1 MSTLSQSETNDLLR
15 VVDVT
20 TSTNDDAREAA
31 REGAPHGSA
40 IAARVQTAGRGRR
53 GHVWESPRG
62 SLYLSCV
69 LRPSVPMHFFTGLP
83 AVCALGV
90 LDCLRDDLGIAQAA
104 LKWPNDIIAG
114 PSKLAGILVEAGSS
128 AMGTFAVCGVG
139 VNVATAMTGTVSQ
152 AQVTPEA
159 NAVPS
164 PEALARTCLEELVED
179 PSKLPAFED
188 IAELFPLD
196 AERHDRAEYIPMA
209 EGGTAGIQRERRDGG
224 GDVVG
229 QAIRA
234 EGREGALGLRIAAV
248 EAQLAQLPQRRDRGE
263 QGALGG
269 GEKAGEFD
277 SIAGGGAARE
287 IERAGDELALRVVG
301 AVFGGVDGH
310 GEHSLGW
317 LVCFRV
323 WGWGGR
329 GHVGAFR
336 RERSG
341 RTGRRGGR
349 RAGV

>member
-40 IAARVQTAGRGRR
+40 VAARVQTAGRGRR

-90 LDCLRDDLGIAQAA
+90 LDCLCDDLGIAQAA

-128 AMGTFAVCGVG
+128 AMGAFAVCGVG
-139 VNVATAMTGTVSQ
+139 VNVATAMTDTASQ
-152 AQVTPEA
+152 AQVNPEA
-159 NAVPS
+159 DAVPS

-188 IAELFPLD
+188 IAELLSRRIVARVDAWDLACRQGRAQAGPLAPILNEYFD
-196 AERHDRAEYIPMA
+196 CCPLLGHRVRALSP
-209 EGGTAGIQRERRDGG
+209 EGELVCTGYFAGLDCWGRATVRRDDGAE
-224 GDVVG
+224 VVYTS
-229 QAIRA
+229 
-234 EGREGALGLRIAAV
+234 EMVSLRP
-248 EAQLAQLPQRRDRGE
+248 E
-263 QGALGG
+263 
-269 GEKAGEFD
+269 
-277 SIAGGGAARE
+277 
-287 IERAGDELALRVVG
+287 
-301 AVFGGVDGH
+301 
-310 GEHSLGW
+310 
-317 LVCFRV
+317 
-323 WGWGGR
+323 
-329 GHVGAFR
+329 
-336 RERSG
+336 
-341 RTGRRGGR
+341 
-349 RAGV
+349 

>member
-40 IAARVQTAGRGRR
+40 VAARVQTAGRGRR

-139 VNVATAMTGTVSQ
+139 VNVATAMTGTASQ
-152 AQVTPEA
+152 AQVNPEA
-159 NAVPS
+159 NAAPS

-188 IAELFPLD
+188 IAELLRRRIVARVDAWDLACRQGRAQAGPLAPILNEYFD
-196 AERHDRAEYIPMA
+196 CCPLLGHRVRALSP
-209 EGGTAGIQRERRDGG
+209 EGGLVCTGYFAGLDCWGRATVRRDDGAE
-224 GDVVG
+224 VVYTS
-229 QAIRA
+229 
-234 EGREGALGLRIAAV
+234 EMVSLRP
-248 EAQLAQLPQRRDRGE
+248 E
-263 QGALGG
+263 
-269 GEKAGEFD
+269 
-277 SIAGGGAARE
+277 
-287 IERAGDELALRVVG
+287 
-301 AVFGGVDGH
+301 
-310 GEHSLGW
+310 
-317 LVCFRV
+317 
-323 WGWGGR
+323 
-329 GHVGAFR
+329 
-336 RERSG
+336 
-341 RTGRRGGR
+341 
-349 RAGV
+349 

>member
-1 MSTLSQSETNDLLR
+1 MSTLSQFETNDLLR

-40 IAARVQTAGRGRR
+40 VAARVQTAGRGRR

-104 LKWPNDIIAG
+104 LKWPNDIIVG

-139 VNVATAMTGTVSQ
+139 VNVATAMTDTASQ
-152 AQVTPEA
+152 AQVAPEA

-179 PSKLPAFED
+179 PSRLPSFED
-188 IAELFPLD
+188 IAGLLRRRIVARVDAWNLACRQGRAQAGPLAPILNEYFDCCPLLGHRVRALSPEGELVCTGYFAGLD
-196 AERHDRAEYIPMA
+196 CWGRA
-209 EGGTAGIQRERRDGG
+209 TVRRDDGVE
-224 GDVVG
+224 VVYTS
-229 QAIRA
+229 
-234 EGREGALGLRIAAV
+234 EMVSLRP
-248 EAQLAQLPQRRDRGE
+248 E
-263 QGALGG
+263 
-269 GEKAGEFD
+269 
-277 SIAGGGAARE
+277 
-287 IERAGDELALRVVG
+287 
-301 AVFGGVDGH
+301 
-310 GEHSLGW
+310 
-317 LVCFRV
+317 
-323 WGWGGR
+323 
-329 GHVGAFR
+329 
-336 RERSG
+336 
-341 RTGRRGGR
+341 
-349 RAGV
+349 

>member
-1 MSTLSQSETNDLLR
+1 MSTLSQFEANDLLR

-40 IAARVQTAGRGRR
+40 VAARVQTAGRGRR

-139 VNVATAMTGTVSQ
+139 VNVAPAMADSASQVQVASGTD
-152 AQVTPEA
+152 
-159 NAVPS
+159 AVPS

-188 IAELFPLD
+188 IAELLRRRIVVRVDAWDLACRQGRAQAGPLAPILNEYFD
-196 AERHDRAEYIPMA
+196 CCPLLGHRVRALSP
-209 EGGTAGIQRERRDGG
+209 EGELVCTGYFAGLDCWGRATVRRDDGAE
-224 GDVVG
+224 VVYTS
-229 QAIRA
+229 
-234 EGREGALGLRIAAV
+234 EMVSLRP
-248 EAQLAQLPQRRDRGE
+248 E
-263 QGALGG
+263 
-269 GEKAGEFD
+269 
-277 SIAGGGAARE
+277 
-287 IERAGDELALRVVG
+287 
-301 AVFGGVDGH
+301 
-310 GEHSLGW
+310 
-317 LVCFRV
+317 
-323 WGWGGR
+323 
-329 GHVGAFR
+329 
-336 RERSG
+336 
-341 RTGRRGGR
+341 
-349 RAGV
+349 

>member
-1 MSTLSQSETNDLLR
+1 MCTLSQFEANDLLK

-31 REGAPHGSA
+31 REGVPHGSA
-40 IAARVQTAGRGRR
+40 VAARVQTAGRGRR

-139 VNVATAMTGTVSQ
+139 VNVAPATADSASQVQVASGTD
-152 AQVTPEA
+152 
-159 NAVPS
+159 AVPS

-188 IAELFPLD
+188 IAELLRRRIVARVDAWDLACRQGRAQAGPLAPILNEYFD
-196 AERHDRAEYIPMA
+196 CCPLLGHRVRALSP
-209 EGGTAGIQRERRDGG
+209 EGELACTGYFAGLDCWGRATVRRDDGAE
-224 GDVVG
+224 VVYTS
-229 QAIRA
+229 
-234 EGREGALGLRIAAV
+234 EMVSLRP
-248 EAQLAQLPQRRDRGE
+248 E
-263 QGALGG
+263 
-269 GEKAGEFD
+269 
-277 SIAGGGAARE
+277 
-287 IERAGDELALRVVG
+287 
-301 AVFGGVDGH
+301 
-310 GEHSLGW
+310 
-317 LVCFRV
+317 
-323 WGWGGR
+323 
-329 GHVGAFR
+329 
-336 RERSG
+336 
-341 RTGRRGGR
+341 
-349 RAGV
+349 

>member
-1 MSTLSQSETNDLLR
+1 MSTLSQSKTNDLLR

-40 IAARVQTAGRGRR
+40 VAARVQTAGRGRR

-139 VNVATAMTGTVSQ
+139 VNVAPATADSASQVQVASGTD
-152 AQVTPEA
+152 
-159 NAVPS
+159 AVPS

-188 IAELFPLD
+188 IAELLRRRIVARVDAWDLACRQGRAQAGPLAPILNEYFD
-196 AERHDRAEYIPMA
+196 CCPLLGHRVRALSP
-209 EGGTAGIQRERRDGG
+209 EGELVCTGYFAGLDCWGRATVRRDDGAE
-224 GDVVG
+224 VVYTS
-229 QAIRA
+229 
-234 EGREGALGLRIAAV
+234 EMVSLRP
-248 EAQLAQLPQRRDRGE
+248 E
-263 QGALGG
+263 
-269 GEKAGEFD
+269 
-277 SIAGGGAARE
+277 
-287 IERAGDELALRVVG
+287 
-301 AVFGGVDGH
+301 
-310 GEHSLGW
+310 
-317 LVCFRV
+317 
-323 WGWGGR
+323 
-329 GHVGAFR
+329 
-336 RERSG
+336 
-341 RTGRRGGR
+341 
-349 RAGV
+349 

>member
-40 IAARVQTAGRGRR
+40 VAARVQTAGRGRR

-69 LRPSVPMHFFTGLP
+69 LRPGVPMHFFTGLP

-139 VNVATAMTGTVSQ
+139 VNVATAMADTAPQ
-152 AQVTPEA
+152 AQATPETD
-159 NAVPS
+159 AVPS

-188 IAELFPLD
+188 IAELLRRRIVARVDAWDLACRQGRAQAGPLAPILNEYFD
-196 AERHDRAEYIPMA
+196 YCPLLGHRVRALSS
-209 EGGTAGIQRERRDGG
+209 EGELVCTGYFAGLDCWGRATVRRDDGAE
-224 GDVVG
+224 VVYTS
-229 QAIRA
+229 
-234 EGREGALGLRIAAV
+234 EMVSLRP
-248 EAQLAQLPQRRDRGE
+248 E
-263 QGALGG
+263 
-269 GEKAGEFD
+269 
-277 SIAGGGAARE
+277 
-287 IERAGDELALRVVG
+287 
-301 AVFGGVDGH
+301 
-310 GEHSLGW
+310 
-317 LVCFRV
+317 
-323 WGWGGR
+323 
-329 GHVGAFR
+329 
-336 RERSG
+336 
-341 RTGRRGGR
+341 
-349 RAGV
+349 

>member
-1 MSTLSQSETNDLLR
+1 MSTLSQFEANDLLR

-40 IAARVQTAGRGRR
+40 VAARVQTAGRGRR

-139 VNVATAMTGTVSQ
+139 VNVAPAMADSASQVQVASGTD
-152 AQVTPEA
+152 
-159 NAVPS
+159 AVPS

-188 IAELFPLD
+188 IAELLRRRIVARVDAWDLACRQGRAQAGPLAPILNEYFD
-196 AERHDRAEYIPMA
+196 CCPLLGHRVRALSP
-209 EGGTAGIQRERRDGG
+209 EGELVCTGYFAGLDCWGRATVRRDDGAE
-224 GDVVG
+224 VVYTS
-229 QAIRA
+229 
-234 EGREGALGLRIAAV
+234 EMVSLRP
-248 EAQLAQLPQRRDRGE
+248 E
-263 QGALGG
+263 
-269 GEKAGEFD
+269 
-277 SIAGGGAARE
+277 
-287 IERAGDELALRVVG
+287 
-301 AVFGGVDGH
+301 
-310 GEHSLGW
+310 
-317 LVCFRV
+317 
-323 WGWGGR
+323 
-329 GHVGAFR
+329 
-336 RERSG
+336 
-341 RTGRRGGR
+341 
-349 RAGV
+349 

>member
-1 MSTLSQSETNDLLR
+1 MGTLSQSETNDLLR

-40 IAARVQTAGRGRR
+40 VAARVQTAGRGRR

-69 LRPSVPMHFFTGLP
+69 LRPGVPMHFFTGLP

-139 VNVATAMTGTVSQ
+139 VNVATAMTDTASQ
-152 AQVTPEA
+152 AQVNPEA

-188 IAELFPLD
+188 IAELLRRRIVARVDAWDLACRQGRAQAGPLAPILNEYFD
-196 AERHDRAEYIPMA
+196 CCPLLGHRVRALSP
-209 EGGTAGIQRERRDGG
+209 EGELVCTGYFAGLDCWGRATVRRDDGAE
-224 GDVVG
+224 VVYTS
-229 QAIRA
+229 
-234 EGREGALGLRIAAV
+234 EMVSLRP
-248 EAQLAQLPQRRDRGE
+248 E
-263 QGALGG
+263 
-269 GEKAGEFD
+269 
-277 SIAGGGAARE
+277 
-287 IERAGDELALRVVG
+287 
-301 AVFGGVDGH
+301 
-310 GEHSLGW
+310 
-317 LVCFRV
+317 
-323 WGWGGR
+323 
-329 GHVGAFR
+329 
-336 RERSG
+336 
-341 RTGRRGGR
+341 
-349 RAGV
+349 

>member
-1 MSTLSQSETNDLLR
+1 MSTLSQSETNDLLK

-40 IAARVQTAGRGRR
+40 VAARVQTAGRGRR

-139 VNVATAMTGTVSQ
+139 VNVATAMADGASR
-152 AQVTPEA
+152 AQVAPEA
-159 NAVPS
+159 DAVPS
-164 PEALARTCLEELVED
+164 PEALVRTCLEELVED

-188 IAELFPLD
+188 IAELLRRRIVARVDAWDLACRQGRAQAGPLALILNEYFD
-196 AERHDRAEYIPMA
+196 CCPLLGHRVRALSP
-209 EGGTAGIQRERRDGG
+209 EGELVCTGYFAGLDCWGRATVRRDDGAE
-224 GDVVG
+224 VVYTS
-229 QAIRA
+229 
-234 EGREGALGLRIAAV
+234 EMVSLRP
-248 EAQLAQLPQRRDRGE
+248 E
-263 QGALGG
+263 
-269 GEKAGEFD
+269 
-277 SIAGGGAARE
+277 
-287 IERAGDELALRVVG
+287 
-301 AVFGGVDGH
+301 
-310 GEHSLGW
+310 
-317 LVCFRV
+317 
-323 WGWGGR
+323 
-329 GHVGAFR
+329 
-336 RERSG
+336 
-341 RTGRRGGR
+341 
-349 RAGV
+349 

>member
-1 MSTLSQSETNDLLR
+1 MSTLSQFETNDLLR

-40 IAARVQTAGRGRR
+40 VAARVQTAGRGRR

-139 VNVATAMTGTVSQ
+139 VNVAPATADSASQVQVASGTD
-152 AQVTPEA
+152 
-159 NAVPS
+159 AVPS

-188 IAELFPLD
+188 IAELLRRRIVARVDAWDLACRQGRAQAGPLAPILNEYFD
-196 AERHDRAEYIPMA
+196 CCPLLGHRVRALSP
-209 EGGTAGIQRERRDGG
+209 EGELACTGYFAGLDCWGRATVRRDDGAE
-224 GDVVG
+224 VVYTS
-229 QAIRA
+229 
-234 EGREGALGLRIAAV
+234 EMVSLRP
-248 EAQLAQLPQRRDRGE
+248 E
-263 QGALGG
+263 
-269 GEKAGEFD
+269 
-277 SIAGGGAARE
+277 
-287 IERAGDELALRVVG
+287 
-301 AVFGGVDGH
+301 
-310 GEHSLGW
+310 
-317 LVCFRV
+317 
-323 WGWGGR
+323 
-329 GHVGAFR
+329 
-336 RERSG
+336 
-341 RTGRRGGR
+341 
-349 RAGV
+349 

>member
-188 IAELFPLD
+188 IAELLRRRIVARVDAWDLACRQGRAQAGPLAPILNEYFD
-196 AERHDRAEYIPMA
+196 CCPLLGHRVRALSP
-209 EGGTAGIQRERRDGG
+209 EGELVCTGYFAGLDCWGRATVRRDDGAE
-224 GDVVG
+224 VVYTS
-229 QAIRA
+229 
-234 EGREGALGLRIAAV
+234 EMVSLRL
-248 EAQLAQLPQRRDRGE
+248 E
-263 QGALGG
+263 
-269 GEKAGEFD
+269 
-277 SIAGGGAARE
+277 
-287 IERAGDELALRVVG
+287 
-301 AVFGGVDGH
+301 
-310 GEHSLGW
+310 
-317 LVCFRV
+317 
-323 WGWGGR
+323 
-329 GHVGAFR
+329 
-336 RERSG
+336 
-341 RTGRRGGR
+341 
-349 RAGV
+349 

>member
-1 MSTLSQSETNDLLR
+1 MSTLSQTETNDLLR

-20 TSTNDDAREAA
+20 ASTNDDAREVA

-104 LKWPNDIIAG
+104 LKWPNDIVAG

-139 VNVATAMTGTVSQ
+139 VNVATAMTDTASQ
-152 AQVTPEA
+152 AQATPGA
-159 NAVPS
+159 ADVPS

-188 IAELFPLD
+188 IAELLRRRIVARVDAWDLACRQGRAQAGPLAPILNEYFD
-196 AERHDRAEYIPMA
+196 CCPLLGHRVRALSPKGELVCTGYF
-209 EGGTAGIQRERRDGG
+209 AGLDCWGRATVRRDDGVE
-224 GDVVG
+224 VVYTS
-229 QAIRA
+229 
-234 EGREGALGLRIAAV
+234 EMVSLRP
-248 EAQLAQLPQRRDRGE
+248 E
-263 QGALGG
+263 
-269 GEKAGEFD
+269 
-277 SIAGGGAARE
+277 
-287 IERAGDELALRVVG
+287 
-301 AVFGGVDGH
+301 
-310 GEHSLGW
+310 
-317 LVCFRV
+317 
-323 WGWGGR
+323 
-329 GHVGAFR
+329 
-336 RERSG
+336 
-341 RTGRRGGR
+341 
-349 RAGV
+349 